1 MDTYII
7 IMTYFITN
15 RAPIRISPKTNHPLP
30 TTPFLILDG
39 EHKSDGECRV
49 YTRDDEGKYT
59 R

>member
-39 EHKSDGECRV
+39 EHKYDGECNH
-49 YTRDDEGKYT
+49 K
-59 R
+59 